1 MFSEAVVELIRWCA
15 SLAHRMMRL
24 GPFNNGLDIPRFKV
38 LDEEVLI
45 FKLVLQF
52 FGRVCA
58 WLLDLI
64 LAGIAYVA
72 LVVRAEANFVA
83 EAPKIIGGSNK
94 VHVLSSH
101 GATSVVLVGFLISC
115 VHLRELQATLGT
127 RQALLEGS
135 CPAILV

>member
-15 SLAHRMMRL
+15 SLAHRMMGL
-24 GPFNNGLDIPRFKV
+24 GPFNNGLDITGFKV

-64 LAGIAYVA
+64 LAGITYVA
-72 LVVRAEANFVA
+72 LVVRAKANFVA
-83 EAPKIIGGSNK
+83 EAPQIIGGSNQI
-94 VHVLSSH
+94 HMLSSH
-101 GATSVVLVGFLISC
+101 GAASVVLVGFLISC
-115 VHLRELQATLGT
+115 VHLRELQATLGA
-127 RQALLEGS
+127 R
-135 CPAILV
+135 